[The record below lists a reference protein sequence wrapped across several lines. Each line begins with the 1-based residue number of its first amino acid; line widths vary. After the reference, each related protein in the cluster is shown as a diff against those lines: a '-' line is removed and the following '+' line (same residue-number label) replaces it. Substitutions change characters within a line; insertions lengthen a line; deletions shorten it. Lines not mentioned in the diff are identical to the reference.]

1 MDKKAGLFTPEAH
14 KKAFEVAEE
23 LDARIYVYS
32 GDIDGKGLSDL
43 ILSSNFE
50 DESSYRNN
58 TVLILTTLGGSAND
72 AYQIARFIQETSDNF
87 YLSVPAYCKSA
98 GTLLALGAHKLFMT
112 LVSELG
118 PLDVQLP
125 RRDDIGQRRS
135 GMVMG
140 TAFEGLTD
148 ECYKLFEKIML
159 DIKRRSQYNISFET
173 ASRIASDIVCGVMAP
188 VYSQINPDLLGSDLR
203 DLRVAQAY
211 GERLAKF
218 SNNVKPLTVDH
229 LIRDYP
235 SHDFII
241 DQHEASELFENVE
254 EPPESLSVLINE
266 IGQYVYAEQEFSV
279 IDRLDCPPT
288 TTFKEKQ
295 KNGPESTTQASDE
308 TPIPPSEESDAPKS
322 RRDKRN
328 RKTQGASS
336 DEPGETKA

>member
-1 MDKKAGLFTPEAH
+1 MDEKIVQFTPDTQKKAL
-14 KKAFEVAEE
+14 EVAEE
-23 LDARIYVYS
+23 LDARIYIYS
-32 GDIDGKGLSDL
+32 GDIDGKGLSEL

-50 DESSYRNN
+50 DERTN
-58 TVLILTTLGGSAND
+58 TVLILTTLGGTANA

-112 LVSELG
+112 VVSELG

-125 RRDDIGQRRS
+125 RRDDIGQPRS
-135 GMVMG
+135 GMVIG

-159 DIKRRSQYNISFET
+159 DIKKRSRYNISFET
-173 ASRIASDIVCGVMAP
+173 ASRIASDIVSGVMAP
-188 VYSQINPDLLGSDLR
+188 VYAQINPDSLGNDLR

-218 SNNVKPLTVDH
+218 SNNVKPRTVSE

-241 DQHEASELFENVE
+241 DQREASDLFKNVE
-254 EPPESLSVLINE
+254 EPPESLSVLISE
-266 IGQYVYAEQEFSV
+266 IGPYVYTEQEFSV
-279 IDRLDCPPT
+279 IDRLDRPFPT
-288 TTFKEKQ
+288 NSKETTEDE
-295 KNGPESTTQASDE
+295 PENTTQAPD
-308 TPIPPSEESDAPKS
+308 TPPLPDSEKDVPPKS
-322 RRDKRN
+322 RGNKRN
-328 RKTQGASS
+328 RKAQGASS
-336 DEPGETKA
+336 DESGETKN